1 MRTAAV
7 GKDEKLLSTMRKLLL
22 DEFMA
27 EKRQLERKLQKS
39 REQRDCWKE
48 RAMFYR
54 KQVLEL
60 KGVKACDQP

>member
-1 MRTAAV
+1 MT
-7 GKDEKLLSTMRKLLL
+7 KDEKLLSTMRKLLL

-39 REQRDCWKE
+39 REQRDNWKE

-60 KGVKACDQP
+60 KGTGICAQQ